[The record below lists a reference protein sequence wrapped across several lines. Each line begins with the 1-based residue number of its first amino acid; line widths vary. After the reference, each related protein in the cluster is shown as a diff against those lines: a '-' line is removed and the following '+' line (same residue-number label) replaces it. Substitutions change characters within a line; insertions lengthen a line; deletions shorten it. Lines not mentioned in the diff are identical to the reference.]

1 MLAGPTPKYPCET
14 KPCPDCPY
22 GGPKVG
28 SRGNPKARIV
38 FVGEAPG
45 AQEIV
50 RKIPLVGPSGDV
62 FWRTLPR
69 NLRELGI
76 DPDEDILILNS
87 VQCLPPKSAG
97 KDASK
102 NQAAVGRAANIC
114 CYRLEDEIRAHPR
127 DLVVAMGNHAV
138 RSLMVN
144 QGLKITQIR
153 GMPLPYEG
161 SRYGL
166 LPTVHPAALLRG
178 TGNYRQF
185 REDIAYAIDLAVGK
199 PRKNPVKPKW
209 YVARDAQEVENI
221 CDMLS
226 TWPSVACDTET
237 GGFNHLT
244 DEMLALGLCADPKK
258 VYIIPGDLVKH
269 TRRLF
274 ESHATRFIWHNGKFD
289 LRFMRRDVGRDVRV
303 DEDTM
308 LLSYAL
314 DETGGIHDLEQV
326 GNDFIGA
333 PDYKNMLKPY
343 LPNRKTSYRVIPKPI
358 LYEYLAYDTSNTR
371 QIWSIARARV
381 RADPALE
388 RLYTRVLIPASE
400 FLYQVE
406 ARGIMLCQN
415 RVERQRK
422 VLQGEI
428 DNAYTRLQAQAKKYG
443 ANAEVN
449 PNSPKQ
455 LQVML
460 WDRIKL
466 VPPTK
471 GDRSTRKEVLERLP
485 KHPFVEAL
493 RDFRKAAKAKSTYVT
508 SLDKNVN
515 VDGAVHATYLIHGT
529 RTGRL
534 SSRGPNMQNIPRSAA
549 LRGMYR
555 ARPGH
560 VFIKVDLNQAELRSL
575 ACLSNDT
582 FLVPLYKDSKR
593 SLHRETAVD
602 FFKGWMDRKNSAQG
616 KEELMRAKAINFGV
630 VYGRTAPSV
639 ANEFQ
644 ISSEVA
650 QQWIDRWFD
659 RSPEAKK
666 FIERCR
672 SAPAKGTTLVTCF
685 GRKKRHWIVTRENLN
700 ALQNEASNFPHQSIA
715 GDICL
720 LGAAKADRIFQELR
734 ERSDM
739 GGWGIYPVNEV
750 HDEAMFECPDHP
762 EVIAWA
768 KNVIIKCMESIPLE
782 WGLTTVPFKAEAD
795 VGRRWSI
802 YRHGVGHEYEYTGDN
817 DGWATPTEGVLQ
829 ALKLGAE
836 NARVLEAKLEGVRKP
851 RAKDSAD
858 QDDDDGDL
866 LEGDASDSDWFGSE
880 AEAPWGYAPSTEH
893 DHRLDRELNE

>member
-1 MLAGPTPKYPCET
+1 MLAGPQPKYPCET
-14 KPCPDCPY
+14 RKCEQCPY

-62 FWRTLPR
+62 FWRTLPKD
-69 NLRELGI
+69 LRENGI

-87 VQCLPPKSAG
+87 VQCLPPKTAG

-102 NQAAVGRAANIC
+102 NQAVVGKAASIC
-114 CYRLEDEIRAHPR
+114 WGRLHDQIKEYPR

-138 RSLMVN
+138 RSLMCN

-153 GMPLPYEG
+153 GMPLRYEG
-161 SRYGL
+161 SRFGL

-178 TGNYRQF
+178 TGNYRQY
-185 REDIAYAIDLAVGK
+185 REDIAYAIDLARGLS
-199 PRKNPVKPKW
+199 PKNPVKPKW
-209 YVARDAQEVENI
+209 YVAKNSEEVENI

-226 TWPSVACDTET
+226 TWPAIAADSET

-244 DEMLALGLCADPKK
+244 DETLALGLCADPKM
-258 VYIIPGDLVKH
+258 VYIIPGELVKH
-269 TRRLF
+269 TRRMF
-274 ESHATRFIWHNGKFD
+274 KSRVPRFIWHNGKFD
-289 LRFMRRDVGRDVRV
+289 LRFMRRDVGKHVRV

-308 LLSYAL
+308 LISYAL

-333 PDYKNMLKPY
+333 PDYKHMLKPY

-358 LYEYLAYDTSNTR
+358 LYEYLAYDTSNTL
-371 QIWSIARARV
+371 QIWRIGRERV
-381 RADPALE
+381 RSDSALE

-406 ARGIMLCQN
+406 ARGIMLCKN
-415 RVERQRK
+415 RIERQRK
-422 VLQGEI
+422 VLQLQI
-428 DNAYTRLQAQAKKYG
+428 DEAYGKLQFQAKKYG

-466 VPPTK
+466 VSPFK
-471 GDRSTRKEVLERLP
+471 GDRSTRKAVLELLP
-485 KHPFVEAL
+485 KHPFVVAL
-493 RDFRKAAKAKSTYVT
+493 QEFRKAAKAKSTYVT
-508 SLDKNVN
+508 SLDRNVN
-515 VDGAVHATYLIHGT
+515 IDGAVHATYLIHGT

-575 ACLSNDT
+575 ACLSNDS

-602 FFKGWMDRKNSAQG
+602 FFKGWLERKNSVQG
-616 KEELMRAKAINFGV
+616 KEELMRAKAVNFGV
-630 VYGRTAPSV
+630 VYGRTAGSI
-639 ANEFQ
+639 ADEFQ
-644 ISSEVA
+644 IPAEVG
-650 QQWIDRWFD
+650 QQWIDRWFA

-672 SAPAKGTTLVTCF
+672 AAPAKGTTLVTCF

-720 LGAAKADRIFQELR
+720 LGAAKADKIFQYLR
-734 ERSDM
+734 ESLAM

-750 HDEAMFECPDHP
+750 HDEAMFECPDDP
-762 EVIAWA
+762 LIIAWA
-768 KNVIIKCMESIPLE
+768 KNVIIKCMESIPIE

-802 YRHGVGHEYEYTGDN
+802 YRHGEGYEYEYTGDDN
-817 DGWATPTEGVLQ
+817 DWATPSAEVLDLLR
-829 ALKLGAE
+829 AGAE
-836 NARVLEAKLEGVRKP
+836 NAKVLGAELEGIRKP
-851 RAKDSAD
+851 HSSNLVPEG
-858 QDDDDGDL
+858 DDDGDIP
-866 LEGDASDSDWFGSE
+866 EGDTVDSDWSDHEGGT
-880 AEAPWGYAPSTEH
+880 PWGYAPSTED
-893 DHRLDRELNE
+893 DHRLNRELD